1 MILRWEMLL
10 SPGGAK
16 SPVKEEQREDT
27 SFWGNEEDMMFL
39 IQGMRVVLDEKEAHF
54 HANLPLI

>member
-1 MILRWEMLL
+1 MLL